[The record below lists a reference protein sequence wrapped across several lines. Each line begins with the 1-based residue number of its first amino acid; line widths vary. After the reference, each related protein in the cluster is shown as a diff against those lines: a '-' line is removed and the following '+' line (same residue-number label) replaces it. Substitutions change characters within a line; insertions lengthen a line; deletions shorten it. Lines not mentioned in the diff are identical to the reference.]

1 MCRLSPKNLP
11 TFTLSLT
18 CDQYSRLS
26 NHKRQPKGKAS
37 SSRRERKVT
46 RHSHMQSVQSLCWMR
61 WKDIKK
67 LASSKLEMKEL
78 GVQGKAQQKLTGD
91 WQGY

>member
-1 MCRLSPKNLP
+1 
-11 TFTLSLT
+11 
-18 CDQYSRLS
+18 
-26 NHKRQPKGKAS
+26 
-37 SSRRERKVT
+37 
-46 RHSHMQSVQSLCWMR
+46 MR